1 MNSELDVKAIRL
13 RTGFSQQQFAD
24 LLGVSVSLV
33 ESWEQNRRM
42 PSGSSLKLLKVL
54 DRKPDWKDVL
64 LNA

>member
-13 RTGFSQQQFAD
+13 RTGFSQRQFAD
-24 LLGVSVSLV
+24 LLGVSISLV
-33 ESWEQNRRM
+33 ESWEQNRRK
-42 PSGSSLKLLKVL
+42 PSGSSLKLLNVL